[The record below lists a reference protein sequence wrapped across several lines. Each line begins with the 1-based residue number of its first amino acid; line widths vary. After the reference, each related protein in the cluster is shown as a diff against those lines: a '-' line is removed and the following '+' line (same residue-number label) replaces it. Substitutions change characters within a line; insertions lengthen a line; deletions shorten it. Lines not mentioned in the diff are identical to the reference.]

1 MGVWRRSPPAHS
13 KGRTMDIVLIF
24 ALLASF
30 AWMLVCLRKW
40 HYWRTIARLNRQEL
54 NDLTLVAHEH
64 VGHSYDRGYM
74 LGLANGAKT
83 MYETAHRAG
92 ASDMV
97 LVVLNHK
104 V

>member
-1 MGVWRRSPPAHS
+1 
-13 KGRTMDIVLIF
+13 MDIVLIF
-24 ALLASF
+24 ALLSCF

-64 VGHSYDRGYM
+64 TGHSYDKGYM
-74 LGLANGAKT
+74 LGLRTGVEQ
-83 MYETAHRAG
+83 MYKAAHQAG

-97 LVVLNHK
+97 LVALNFK
-104 V
+104 GTRLVGNIETVDIA